1 MADKDKEEFMHD
13 WYAILGCDQTS
24 TKEAI
29 EKAARKLAMKYHP
42 DKTTD
47 PEAPEKFLLV
57 QKAKEILLDETK
69 RKVIDD
75 HREASA
81 KREAYEKH
89 KNLTMDARRKR
100 MRDDFNDR
108 LQKAT
113 ANQHIPTEAEVFQ
126 NELRKRS
133 KIIDD
138 LRKKNSNLM
147 EQSRDEAISKE
158 SQQAKDFLNYRKTAT
173 ETGAGGCCQLK
184 VKWKRSAESH
194 SEESLYRMFKA
205 FGTVEDAVLVAGKGT
220 SGLVTFTDAASAM
233 KAYDF
238 YRNSEEYRV
247 SLLSA
252 DGTNASAPPLRT
264 TATPQS
270 ELASDIRRAMEKS
283 NLIDVINQLKRPS
296 TDNLAASAGVETTT
310 ATGGTAAAG
319 AQTTSVPPAK
329 PAVTAASLASKE
341 SDILQRMME
350 AAAKKKQAA
359 LDAQSNGTA
368 NVTAP

>member
-24 TKEAI
+24 AKEAI

-113 ANQHIPTEAEVFQ
+113 ANQHIPSEAEVFQ

-147 EQSRDEAISKE
+147 EQTRDEAISKE
-158 SQQAKDFLNYRKTAT
+158 SQQAKDFLNYRKTVT

-194 SEESLYRMFKA
+194 SEESLYRMFKV

-220 SGLVTFTDAASAM
+220 SGLVTFTDSASAM

-247 SLLSA
+247 SLLTP
-252 DGTNASAPPLRT
+252 DGTNANAPPVRT

-296 TDNLAASAGVETTT
+296 SDNLAASAGAETT
-310 ATGGTAAAG
+310 APAGSAGGQG
-319 AQTTSVPPAK
+319 TSAPVPK
-329 PAVTAASLASKE
+329 PVVTAASLASKE

-359 LDAQSNGTA
+359 LDAQNSA
-368 NVTAP
+368 AAPISTAP

>member
-1 MADKDKEEFMHD
+1 
-13 WYAILGCDQTS
+13 
-24 TKEAI
+24 
-29 EKAARKLAMKYHP
+29 
-42 DKTTD
+42 
-47 PEAPEKFLLV
+47 
-57 QKAKEILLDETK
+57 
-69 RKVIDD
+69 
-75 HREASA
+75 
-81 KREAYEKH
+81 
-89 KNLTMDARRKR
+89 

-113 ANQHIPTEAEVFQ
+113 ANQHIPTEAEIFQ

-220 SGLVTFTDAASAM
+220 SGLVTFTDPVSAM

-252 DGTNASAPPLRT
+252 DGTNYSSAPPLRT

-296 TDNLAASAGVETTT
+296 TDNLAASAGAETTVP
-310 ATGGTAAAG
+310 GVAAG
-319 AQTTSVPPAK
+319 ANASVSAQGTAVPAAK

-341 SDILQRMME
+341 SEILARMME
-350 AAAKKKQAA
+350 VAAKKKQAA
-359 LDAQSNGTA
+359 LDAQNNSTGNI
-368 NVTAP
+368 TAP